1 MGMLH
6 HKLTEPVCWDLK
18 AMNAVHGKYNEE
30 KQQKAVAHDGVSR
43 LSSVSDRAKQFQ
55 RLTPPFLL

>member
-6 HKLTEPVCWDLK
+6 HKLTEPVCFDLK

-30 KQQKAVAHDGVSR
+30 KQQSKENSGTWWGEQIVFS
-43 LSSVSDRAKQFQ
+43 K
-55 RLTPPFLL
+55 

>member
-30 KQQKAVAHDGVSR
+30 KQQSKENSG
-43 LSSVSDRAKQFQ
+43 
-55 RLTPPFLL
+55 T